1 MADALKDKRMNRL
14 LALFAFLVF
23 VGFLGV
29 LVMGVPSPDL
39 IVIVLLTA
47 GLVAWDMITSSGKK
61 PDNDA

>member
-1 MADALKDKRMNRL
+1 MMNRL

-23 VGFLGV
+23 AAFLGI
-29 LVMGVPSPDL
+29 LIMGVPSPDL

-47 GLVAWDMITSSGKK
+47 GLVAWDMLTSSGRK